1 MTSSPQQPQR
11 WKRLGSINSLDGLAR
26 STISLEVPEARSCRE
41 AREQSRKEMHVLNE
55 KLASQLEKMRFLTEQ
70 NRKLTEESQ
79 GSRGR
84 FTRETEKLR
93 QTYDTELRQLRQ
105 LVDDCEREKADSLA
119 KMASLQQ
126 ALRTKQDQI
135 QHLSQANQ
143 KLSQQLDDALKD
155 GSAKE
160 TDRAILQR
168 RLNAAE
174 EEMQRLRGALEQ
186 SKQNNQ
192 QLHKNL
198 DEETA
203 SRMACQSEMQ
213 TLREEMEFQRTVHEQ
228 ELEEL
233 RVMSNVDH
241 EQDRNQ
247 WRDEM
252 QRAIR
257 DIQTEYDQRLDKI
270 RNEMEANYNNRLSE
284 VSKQYAAQNVHSQ
297 QVSEENR
304 QLKNNLNDAQKRAD
318 QLRHK
323 CTQLEEAVREWQEK
337 YQTSQRKHDAGLRDA
352 ERERQSAEDALNRA
366 LNELAA
372 LTDVKLNLESEIA
385 AYRRLL
391 EAQDSL
397 ISGTNDTRKSRI
409 SSPTPYKPKEL
420 RVRVPTYTSSQTT
433 FPRSSKA
440 DSVNRWTDREE
451 PSGQSVRS
459 HLVERTV
466 EEFLNRNGW
475 PSTTTV
481 FDKGSQQLSCSYSD
495 SEKVNL
501 SQSENYYR
509 GQLALSECSPN
520 GTFIEITNTGEV
532 EINLAGWCLI
542 RNIDQGRQITR
553 YTLPNRIIPAHT
565 SFRIW
570 AAGKMSPGSGM
581 FDFEGP
587 YANWGTGTLVHTS
600 LYSPDGM

>member
-1 MTSSPQQPQR
+1 
-11 WKRLGSINSLDGLAR
+11 
-26 STISLEVPEARSCRE
+26 
-41 AREQSRKEMHVLNE
+41 
-55 KLASQLEKMRFLTEQ
+55 MRFLTEQ

-126 ALRTKQDQI
+126 ALRTKQDHHAMVFNNCARTCEDMGTQS
-135 QHLSQANQ
+135 HLSQANQ

-284 VSKQYAAQNVHSQ
+284 VSKQYAAQNAHSQ

-304 QLKNNLNDAQKRAD
+304 QLKNNLNDAQKRAE

-323 CTQLEEAVREWQEK
+323 AMKHAWFVHYSKATSSLSSHTCTQLEEAVREWQEK
-337 YQTSQRKHDAGLRDA
+337 YQASQRKHDAGLRDA

-397 ISGTNDTRKSRI
+397 ISGTNDTRKPRI

-433 FPRSSKA
+433 FPRSSK
-440 DSVNRWTDREE
+440 TDR
-451 PSGQSVRS
+451 
-459 HLVERTV
+459 
-466 EEFLNRNGW
+466 
-475 PSTTTV
+475 
-481 FDKGSQQLSCSYSD
+481 
-495 SEKVNL
+495 
-501 SQSENYYR
+501 
-509 GQLALSECSPN
+509 
-520 GTFIEITNTGEV
+520 
-532 EINLAGWCLI
+532 
-542 RNIDQGRQITR
+542 
-553 YTLPNRIIPAHT
+553 
-565 SFRIW
+565 
-570 AAGKMSPGSGM
+570 
-581 FDFEGP
+581 
-587 YANWGTGTLVHTS
+587 
-600 LYSPDGM
+600 